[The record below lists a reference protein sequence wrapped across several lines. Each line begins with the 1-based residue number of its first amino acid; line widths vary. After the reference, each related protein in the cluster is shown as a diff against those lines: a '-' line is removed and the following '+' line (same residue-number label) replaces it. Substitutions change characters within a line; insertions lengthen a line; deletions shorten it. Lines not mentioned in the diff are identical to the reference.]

1 MRVVKVAAGLVLV
14 SAALSWESP
23 ALAAG
28 KPTRFWN
35 LTSSTVTDLR
45 FAPAGTGKFGENQCL
60 NDKDAEVDHDE
71 RLKITGVETGQYDAK
86 IGFSGGR
93 VCAAKNLSIKEGEV
107 FSVEDKDLVDC
118 SK

>member
-1 MRVVKVAAGLVLV
+1 MAFAG
-14 SAALSWESP
+14 EHP
-23 ALAAG
+23 ALATE

-45 FAPAGTGKFGENQCL
+45 LAPANTGKFGENQCL

-71 RLKITGVETGQYDAK
+71 RLKVIGVETGQYDAK
-86 IGFSGGR
+86 IKFSGGR
-93 VCAAKNLSIKEGEV
+93 VCAAKNLSIEAGEV

>member
-1 MRVVKVAAGLVLV
+1 MRIVEYAAALMLVSMVLV
-14 SAALSWESP
+14 VERP
-23 ALAAG
+23 VLAAG

-35 LTSSTVTDLR
+35 LTSSTVIDLR
-45 FAPAGTGKFGENQCL
+45 LAPAGTKKFGENQCL
-60 NDKDAEVDHDE
+60 NDKDGAVDHDE
-71 RLKITGVETGQYDAK
+71 RLKVTGVETGQYDAR

-93 VCAAKNLSIKEGEV
+93 VCTAKNLSIEAGNI

>member
-1 MRVVKVAAGLVLV
+1 MRAVKLA
-14 SAALSWESP
+14 AALMLVFVALVVERH

-35 LTSSTVTDLR
+35 LTSSAVTDLR
-45 FAPAGTGKFGENQCL
+45 LAPAGTRKFGENQCL
-60 NDKDAEVDHDE
+60 NDKDAAVNHDE
-71 RLKITGVETGQYDAK
+71 RLKVTGIETGQYDAK

-93 VCAAKNLSIKEGEV
+93 VCAVKNLSIEAGEV
-107 FSVEDKDLVDC
+107 FSFEDRDLVDC